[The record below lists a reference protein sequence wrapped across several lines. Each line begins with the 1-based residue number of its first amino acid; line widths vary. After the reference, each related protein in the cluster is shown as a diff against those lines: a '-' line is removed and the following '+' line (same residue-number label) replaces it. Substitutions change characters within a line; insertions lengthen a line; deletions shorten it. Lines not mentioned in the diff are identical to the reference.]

1 MTYNF
6 TTMTLTQDELA
17 DVASLCDATR
27 PEVFQI
33 LAACPIRAL
42 DAGEVLLQAGQAN
55 DRMHFVLSGSLGIRL
70 RSATS
75 DRITTIVLGGT
86 VGELSVVDQMPA
98 TAFVVAEEPTRVL
111 TIDTDTFWHLI
122 TVAPAFARDVI
133 GSLTA
138 QVRRSTVSLVQ
149 SLDAN
154 SELEARATIDQLTNV
169 YNRRWLTDWAER
181 FLARVTRAGATETLS
196 ICMVDVDHFK
206 KFNDAYGHPA
216 GDAVLVTVA
225 KTMVASIRPGDY
237 VARYGGEEF
246 VLVLPNTKL
255 EHARIV
261 ADRVR
266 NAVSKCEAIGTDG
279 NALPPVT
286 ISIGVA
292 QAVNETKLT
301 PLVERADALLYQAK
315 KNGRDRVES

>member
-1 MTYNF
+1 LAYNF
-6 TTMTLTQDELA
+6 TPMNLTQDDLA
-17 DVASLCDATR
+17 GVKGLSDAAR
-27 PEVFQI
+27 LEVFEL
-33 LAACPIRAL
+33 LAACPIRKLAS
-42 DAGEVLLQAGQAN
+42 GEVLLHAGQAN
-55 DRMHFVLSGSLGIRL
+55 ERMHFVLSGSLGVRL

-75 DRITTIVLGGT
+75 DRITTIVHGGT

-98 TAFVVAEEPTRVL
+98 TAFVVAEEATRVL

-122 TVAPAFARDVI
+122 TAAPAFAREVI
-133 GSLTA
+133 GNLTA

-154 SELEARATIDQLTNV
+154 SELEERATIDPLTNV
-169 YNRRWLTDWAER
+169 YNRRWLTDWTAR
-181 FLARVTRAGATETLS
+181 FLARVVRPGATETLS
-196 ICMVDVDHFK
+196 LCMVDVDHFK
-206 KFNDAYGHPA
+206 KFNDTYGHPA

-225 KTMVASIRPGDY
+225 KTMVGSIRPGDY

-255 EHARIV
+255 EHARLV

-266 NAVSKCEAIGTDG
+266 IDISKCVAIGTDG

-286 ISIGVA
+286 ISVGVA
-292 QAVNETKLT
+292 QAVNEAMLA

-315 KNGRDRVES
+315 KNGRNRVQS